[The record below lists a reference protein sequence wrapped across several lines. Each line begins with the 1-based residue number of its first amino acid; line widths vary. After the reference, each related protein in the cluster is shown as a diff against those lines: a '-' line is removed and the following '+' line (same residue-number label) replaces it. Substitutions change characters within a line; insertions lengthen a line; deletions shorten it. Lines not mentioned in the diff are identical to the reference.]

1 MQSSHLGVTVREDMQ
16 NAAAFIH
23 GCNPSTARGAQH
35 TGCACEDGAA
45 PHQGEKRTAPV
56 VVLASV
62 GCIGL
67 VVRMA
72 RPAPGAICHPVRP
85 LSVRGD
91 DVSGQHAATDN
102 LMASATGRGTKRT
115 SLFLATIAVIC
126 AGVLWG
132 SIGIFVRVFNA
143 TGLHALDISEIR
155 VSGCAVMML
164 VVLLVRDRR
173 FPRIRLKDLWCFL
186 GSGLLSILLFNV
198 CYFSTIEQ
206 TSMSVAAVLLYT
218 APAFVMLLSRVL
230 FAERLTR
237 RKIFALVLT
246 FVGCCLTSNVFSGQA
261 VLSARG
267 IVTGIMSAI
276 GGAPFTAFPLI
287 ANAIAMR
294 PSILLVMIGYVL
306 LTTVLAYSLY
316 TYGLVRMEN
325 SRASIIVSI
334 EPVAATTFG
343 LLFFREVPTL
353 SVLLGMVAVLSAI
366 VMVNLPSSNHGTT
379 SDSLMDDA

>member
-1 MQSSHLGVTVREDMQ
+1 MSSQHVTTNDVT
-16 NAAAFIH
+16 A
-23 GCNPSTARGAQH
+23 STLDGGA
-35 TGCACEDGAA
+35 
-45 PHQGEKRTAPV
+45 
-56 VVLASV
+56 
-62 GCIGL
+62 
-67 VVRMA
+67 
-72 RPAPGAICHPVRP
+72 
-85 LSVRGD
+85 
-91 DVSGQHAATDN
+91 
-102 LMASATGRGTKRT
+102 KRT

-267 IVTGIMSAI
+267 IVTGIMSGVGYALYTIFSRYALNRGYDTLTIVFYTFLITAI